1 MNNKHAHKQPAIQNF
16 SIGYNESYVRLTKAR
31 SMFLAEDVT
40 TEVAADLSALL
51 LYYDALSNTD
61 EITLYIHSN
70 GGAVAG
76 LDNIYDVMQLIK
88 APVKTV
94 CIGKAYSAGAV
105 LLAAG
110 TPGRRFAFKNANI
123 MIHGIQAGF
132 PIPGHD
138 LVNSKNYFK
147 YLDTH
152 NSNIMKI
159 LANHTGHTLD
169 KVKTDCLE
177 DRYMTPKQAK
187 EYGIIDHIIE

>member
-1 MNNKHAHKQPAIQNF
+1 MNKKRARNQQMMQNF
-16 SIGYNESYVRLTKAR
+16 SIGYNESYVKLAKAR
-31 SMFLAEDVT
+31 SMFLAENVT

-51 LYYDALSNTD
+51 LYYDSLSNTD

-70 GGAVAG
+70 GGEVAG

-88 APVKTV
+88 APVRTV

-110 TPGRRFAFKNANI
+110 APGRRFAFKNANI
-123 MIHGIQAGF
+123 MIHGMQAGF

-147 YLDTH
+147 YLDKH
-152 NSNIMKI
+152 NSSIMKI
-159 LANHTGHTLD
+159 LADHTGHTLE

-177 DRYMTPKQAK
+177 DKYMTPKQAK

>member
-1 MNNKHAHKQPAIQNF
+1 MKRKHKHEAAQNF
-16 SIGYNESYVRLTKAR
+16 SVAYSESYVRLTKAR
-31 SMFLAEDVT
+31 SIFLAENVT

-51 LYYDALSNTD
+51 LYYDALSNTE

-70 GGAVAG
+70 GGEVAG

-88 APVKTV
+88 SPIKTV
-94 CIGKAYSAGAV
+94 CLGKAYSAGAV

-110 TPGRRFAFKNANI
+110 APGRRFAFKNANI
-123 MIHGIQAGF
+123 MIHGVQAGF
-132 PIPGHD
+132 PIPGDD

-147 YLDTH
+147 YLDNH

-159 LANHTGHTLD
+159 LAQHTGHSLD
-169 KVKTDCLE
+169 KVKSDCLE

-187 EYGIIDHIIE
+187 EYGIIDHIID